1 MLFDKQLDELQTK
14 SNLKP
19 QVDLLT
25 SIPGVGKLTASYVLA
40 FLPELGKLDHKQIAA
55 LVGVSPFNHDSGLY
69 RGKRFIQGG
78 RAFMRKILY
87 MAALVSIRWYT
98 DMSLFYQRLKKQGK
112 PSKVAIVAVMRK
124 LLIVLN
130 SVFKR
135 GTPWQ
140 EKVVV

>member
-1 MLFDKQLDELQTK
+1 
-14 SNLKP
+14 
-19 QVDLLT
+19 
-25 SIPGVGKLTASYVLA
+25 
-40 FLPELGKLDHKQIAA
+40 
-55 LVGVSPFNHDSGLY
+55 
-69 RGKRFIQGG
+69 
-78 RAFMRKILY
+78 

-98 DMSLFYQRLKKQGK
+98 DMSLFYQRLKNQGK

-140 EKVVV
+140 EKAVI